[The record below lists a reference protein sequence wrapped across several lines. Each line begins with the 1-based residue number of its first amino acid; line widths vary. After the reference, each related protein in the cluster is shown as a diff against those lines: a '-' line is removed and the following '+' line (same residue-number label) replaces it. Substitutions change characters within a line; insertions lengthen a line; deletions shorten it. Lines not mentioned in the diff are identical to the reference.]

1 MVVDAR
7 RGAFIDAGANLIGGV
22 ASGAAL
28 SLWGLTLVQASAL
41 QYLVRNQTVG
51 SWDFVAVVVVVLALI
66 IAVLPIGAQMAW
78 FVAASGVV
86 ANVLVMAFVPQAGGA
101 NLLWLAASAGLVLG
115 GLLKA
120 MGTLAPL
127 ARPVVAAGVGL
138 GLVTAPGL
146 FAGPGYARTAGNELT
161 LKIVFVA
168 ALTAAGVGV
177 LLARLIQGPPPTT
190 GSAGRRRLAD
200 PYRTSRTGPV
210 FMAGVMA
217 LVALGLDLAARS
229 MLSVVGPSQAS
240 LTVLLNRIGHIATA
254 VVVLAFLLVYAYR
267 RGGPD
272 LARWVVV
279 GFAYVV
285 PFVLG
290 APWESSGQ
298 VGWFP
303 IATLVPVGVV
313 AGVLLIAGAGRFG
326 PWDGLAVLGLGVA
339 IFVTSNRGVPQLERW
354 MSQLVLLG
362 GLGVGVALGAGLTL
376 GLRAAAST
384 GSRHTAPRRGELA
397 ASPAHAAGS
406 AGLGFVSLILGLQVI
421 GPVVLLDDQR
431 TGDMRLS
438 GSIALTAAVLC
449 LLTLFWLD
457 RMAARAR
464 RREAQ
469 RPVVEPE
476 TIAIAIEP
484 PTTAIAIE
492 PPTAAIPLEPPTLSA
507 QAPA

>member
-7 RGAFIDAGANLIGGV
+7 RGAFVDAGANLIGAV
-22 ASGAAL
+22 AGGAAL

-41 QYLVRNQTVG
+41 QYLVRSQAVG

-101 NLLWLAASAGLVLG
+101 NLLWLAASAGLLLG

-127 ARPVVAAGVGL
+127 SRPMVAFGAAL

-146 FAGPGYARTAGNELT
+146 YAGSGYARTAGNELT
-161 LKIVFVA
+161 LKIVLVA

-177 LLARLIQGPPPTT
+177 LLARLIRGPQSPAETAP
-190 GSAGRRRLAD
+190 RRRPAD

-210 FMAGVMA
+210 VMAATMA
-217 LVALGLDLAARS
+217 LVAVGLDLAARS
-229 MLSVVGPSQAS
+229 MLSVVGPSQAN
-240 LTVLLNRIGHIATA
+240 LTVMLNRIGQIATG

-267 RGGPD
+267 RGGPG

-279 GFAYVV
+279 GFAYAV

-290 APWESSGQ
+290 APWEMSVQ

-303 IATLVPVGVV
+303 IAMLVPVGVV
-313 AGVLLIAGAGRFG
+313 AGVLFIVVAGRFG
-326 PWDGLAVLGLGVA
+326 PWDGFAVLGMGVA
-339 IFVTSNRGVPQLERW
+339 VFVTSNRGVPQLDRW
-354 MSQLVLLG
+354 TPQLILLG
-362 GLGVGVALGAGLTL
+362 ALGVGAALGAGLTL

-384 GSRHTAPRRGELA
+384 GSRHTAPQRGEG

-406 AGLGFVSLILGLQVI
+406 AGLGFVSLVLGLQTL

-438 GSIALTAAVLC
+438 GSIALAAAVLS

-464 RREAQ
+464 RREAA
-469 RPVVEPE
+469 RPPIEPE
-476 TIAIAIEP
+476 TIAIAL
-484 PTTAIAIE
+484 E
-492 PPTAAIPLEPPTLSA
+492 PPTASIPIAREPETAGIPIEP
-507 QAPA
+507 APA